1 MKWQS
6 ELWQKLSSKRNIRPT
21 RLFQNP
27 EMGGGLRFS
36 FVNSRLKTNLK

>member
-6 ELWQKLSSKRNIRPT
+6 ELWQQLCSKSNIRPT
-21 RLFQNP
+21 RLLQNP
-27 EMGGGLRFS
+27 EMGGDLRFS